1 MFIRL
6 LGLDNDPP
14 DRDQAIKT
22 LWQHSNGGKQFVDE
36 IVKFDGSVIL
46 TIILLSLDMPST
58 TKATTSL
65 LRNISSINSYMTLVS
80 KARAVEKI
88 VGLLSR
94 LSLTRR

>member
-1 MFIRL
+1 M

-22 LWQHSNGGKQFVDE
+22 LWQHSNGGKQFIDE

-58 TKATTSL
+58 TEAATSL
-65 LRNISSINSYMTLVS
+65 LWNISSINSYRTLVA
-80 KARAVEKI
+80 KARAVEEI
-88 VGLLSR
+88 VGLLNR
-94 LSLTRR
+94 LSLTRK